1 MNHLDEGTI
10 HAWLDGALDATE
22 SAGIEAHVASCAPCA
37 AAVAEARGFIA
48 GASRILGALDEVPG
62 GVLPAR
68 PAAPVMPPAAH
79 APQTRTA
86 RRRWRAAPW
95 VTGIAAVLMA
105 AVVLRTGTM
114 ASRKEMPMESQ
125 RAAVPVPASATDSTV
140 STAADLATAASAG
153 QGVASVRPPAVTP
166 EPTDRAIVTP
176 QPEPGRRIMA
186 ANDVANQQRIAVG
199 AGGRAAGGAEGGAAR
214 TEGAAPPTATEV
226 ARAPLAVD
234 TTTLAAKSARL
245 AEVASRP
252 QAELSQVVV
261 TSVAVDNI
269 PWTGCYR
276 LVPAREERRLG
287 AVTGAVAEAAAA
299 QRTRAARPAPSAP
312 AAAPSSRADY
322 SVGRVPSL
330 IRLDT
335 ARAALGL
342 SVMDAATGAPTGWW
356 RVLLDSAR
364 VDLGTRGVFML
375 ARTQRVE
382 CPETRP

>member
-68 PAAPVMPPAAH
+68 PTAPVPPPAAR

-86 RRRWRAAPW
+86 RRQWRAAPW

-114 ASRKEMPMESQ
+114 ASRKGMPTESQ
-125 RAAVPVPASATDSTV
+125 RAAAPVPASATDSTV
-140 STAADLATAASAG
+140 SAAADLATAASAG
-153 QGVASVRPPAVTP
+153 QGVASVRPPAASP
-166 EPTDRAIVTP
+166 EPTDRAIVMP
-176 QPEPGRRIMA
+176 RPEPGRRIMPA
-186 ANDVANQQRIAVG
+186 DEVANQQRGAVG
-199 AGGRAAGGAEGGAAR
+199 GVGRAAGIAEGAPPP
-214 TEGAAPPTATEV
+214 AAPQV

-234 TTTLAAKSARL
+234 TTTIAAKSARL
-245 AEVASRP
+245 TEVASRP

-261 TSVAVDNI
+261 TSVAVDST

-312 AAAPSSRADY
+312 AAPSSRADY
-322 SVGRVPSL
+322 SVGRVPPL

-335 ARAALGL
+335 TRAALGL

-364 VDLGTRGVFML
+364 VDLGTRGVYML
-375 ARTQRVE
+375 ARAQRVD
-382 CPETRP
+382 CP